1 MKTIQL
7 NDDIQLRRLKL
18 DDIPAVRT
26 VVAGAFNSAD
36 LGAEVARRFFLY
48 CRSGQSGSDLT
59 DQLDQQIPCE
69 YWLLEDTCE
78 HACIGICGLYR
89 AYWWW
94 EGCLWLGWLAVDP
107 SKQGHGYGTS
117 MLNALITIARSRGAS
132 VLKVETSAD
141 GPATRF
147 YLRMGFTVEG
157 RLTQLYSAN
166 TDGVVMSR
174 KI

>member
-1 MKTIQL
+1 MSVIQI
-7 NDDIQLRRLKL
+7 DDSLLLRRLEL
-18 DDIPAVRT
+18 SDISALQHVIS
-26 VVAGAFNSAD
+26 GAFNSMD
-36 LGAEVARRFFLY
+36 LGEEVARRLSLY
-48 CRSGQSGSDLT
+48 CSSGQSQTRLT
-59 DQLDQQIPCE
+59 DQQDQQIPCE
-69 YWLLEDTCE
+69 YWVLEGTCE
-78 HACIGICGLYR
+78 HDCIGVCGLYR
-89 AYWWW
+89 ANWWW

-147 YLRMGFTVEG
+147 YLKMGFSVEG
-157 RLTQLYSAN
+157 RLAQLYSAN